1 MPLKLVPS
9 NFDSLLINGI
19 KVCYPYNP
27 PISREGFN
35 IMVGVE
41 GDEIRLISYELFV
54 YIDIFS
60 NSENIKWKNML
71 KLPYKIHPI
80 TKHQTLYLF
89 NPWVIVL
96 YLSINLYSSRRNCCG
111 ETFLTTETVK
121 LSKENWSPCTSLA
134 CIDSADLSHFPSS
147 QKQLRWPLVRS
158 WDFWVVRPK

>member
-60 NSENIKWKNML
+60 NSENIK
-71 KLPYKIHPI
+71 
-80 TKHQTLYLF
+80 
-89 NPWVIVL
+89 
-96 YLSINLYSSRRNCCG
+96 
-111 ETFLTTETVK
+111 
-121 LSKENWSPCTSLA
+121 
-134 CIDSADLSHFPSS
+134 
-147 QKQLRWPLVRS
+147 
-158 WDFWVVRPK
+158 